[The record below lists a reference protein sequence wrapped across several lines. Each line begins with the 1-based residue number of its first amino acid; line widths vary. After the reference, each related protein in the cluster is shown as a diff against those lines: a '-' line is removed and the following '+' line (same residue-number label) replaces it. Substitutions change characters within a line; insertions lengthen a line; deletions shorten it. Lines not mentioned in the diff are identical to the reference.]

1 MYSAMFVVNAMT
13 SWFVT
18 FSISSMRST
27 VKSAC
32 ARIHAASSFVIPD
45 FPSSACAS
53 HASTSISFQRGSAA
67 PKLLNSRAR
76 VTVDHAGPFPTS
88 YLMATSIPQTSPRAA
103 HFTESVEP
111 WARRA

>member
-32 ARIHAASSFVIPD
+32 ARIHAASSFVMPD

-53 HASTSISFQRGSAA
+53 QASTSISFQISNLFCSSQMA
-67 PKLLNSRAR
+67 PIAGR
-76 VTVDHAGPFPTS
+76 V
-88 YLMATSIPQTSPRAA
+88 
-103 HFTESVEP
+103 
-111 WARRA
+111 

>member
-32 ARIHAASSFVIPD
+32 ARIHAASSFVMPD
-45 FPSSACAS
+45 LPSSACAS
-53 HASTSISFQRGSAA
+53 QASTSISFQMLNLFSNSQMA
-67 PKLLNSRAR
+67 PIAGR
-76 VTVDHAGPFPTS
+76 V
-88 YLMATSIPQTSPRAA
+88 
-103 HFTESVEP
+103 
-111 WARRA
+111 

>member
-27 VKSAC
+27 VKLAC
-32 ARIHAASSFVIPD
+32 SRIHAASSFVMPD

-53 HASTSISFQRGSAA
+53 HASTSISFQMENLFSSSQMA
-67 PKLLNSRAR
+67 PIAGR
-76 VTVDHAGPFPTS
+76 V
-88 YLMATSIPQTSPRAA
+88 
-103 HFTESVEP
+103 
-111 WARRA
+111 